1 MNTKKSVACSSQG
14 FPSGQ
19 RGRTQDPLSSASQ
32 VRILPPAPIE
42 KSIFQLENSPSL
54 IFGTH
59 NSEVQTLPTLR
70 NFMDES
76 DDFILVED
84 EGESSDPI
92 ESLPVPMPESQ
103 KTALS
108 ERFSRLT
115 KGISGQVDAVKD
127 RLKPRVDNQEI
138 SAPEEIEDVSLEI
151 DGIHSFEWPIKGMD
165 CPDCAAKA
173 KRATQRLPGVKSVS
187 ISATM
192 GIAAF
197 SIDLGTGQTSK
208 VSSLLSSLGHE
219 PDLPWQRI
227 QGVTATGLSEKN
239 GVGRTDLRQLLF
251 QVPAILDVRFE
262 DASVELQIAPDLG
275 QNISIE
281 LENGLKRIVG
291 TTPSLQEVQNRRLDS
306 GQWRLV
312 STIPAIIILGI
323 ILAVNLNQNILMF
336 LTLIG
341 VALSGWRMFF
351 DAWGGL
357 KNKELGFQLL
367 TSLAVLGALSG
378 QHWSEALMV
387 SILVAISS
395 HMEESALKKA
405 REAMQGGLDRLP
417 RRARRV
423 AEPKMITG
431 ISVATVSTSIRQA
444 FNQPAT
450 TSTDDRMVPI
460 ELIQTGDKVEIRS
473 GEIVPVDGVVVEGIG
488 SLNRAPLTGESI
500 PVRVAKG
507 ENVHA
512 GLVLDRGPIVVEA
525 TAIGAATRLS
535 GLIDEVRTFRD
546 RPPRVQATVESFS
559 RWWVPIVLVGAPLIG
574 LMTGEIR
581 MTLMLWVVAC
591 PCALLLAA
599 PVPHAA
605 ALSSASL
612 SGVVARGGDA
622 LEAAARIDLALLDK
636 TGTLTS
642 GHPRLDEIRVSKGH
656 TREKILRLAAGLE
669 KRSNHPYAAVILS
682 EAESAGSEDVKSLK
696 DGDAGVEGTHK
707 GKKVM
712 FGRKD
717 WLIRE
722 GIKISKDLLAEI
734 PADRGLSLLAKDG
747 QAIAAFTFIH
757 DDLRPG
763 AAEMVHDLQSMGIAV
778 ELLSGDAQSAVE
790 ALGKEIGIPPM
801 QCRGEIDPE
810 GKAMWVER
818 RSQGRHTLMAG
829 DGFNDAAALAVAD
842 LGIAVGS
849 GEQVN
854 LDAADVLVPGE
865 DPRAITTLIRIARR
879 TRTIVQFNILVSVI
893 VTVLLVGIILTGYNL
908 NLAVGVAIHE
918 LSAFIVILN
927 GAFVA
932 VSGNRFTLVWSVFQS
947 LFNDYLDSLKL
958 LISKSPPVEA

>member
-1 MNTKKSVACSSQG
+1 MG
-14 FPSGQ
+14 GP
-19 RGRTQDPLSSASQ
+19 
-32 VRILPPAPIE
+32 
-42 KSIFQLENSPSL
+42 
-54 IFGTH
+54 
-59 NSEVQTLPTLR
+59 
-70 NFMDES
+70 

-84 EGESSDPI
+84 DEDIPPPEKP
-92 ESLPVPMPESQ
+92 LPEATTRVE
-103 KTALS
+103 KAALG
-108 ERFSRLT
+108 ERFSRLS
-115 KGISGQVDAVKD
+115 KGITTQVEAVKD
-127 RLKPRVDNQEI
+127 RLKPRMVD
-138 SAPEEIEDVSLEI
+138 IEAVATLEAEDLSLEI
-151 DGIHSFEWPIKGMD
+151 DGVYTFEWPIKGMD

-173 KRATQRLPGVKSVS
+173 KRATQKLPGVKKVV

-192 GIAAF
+192 GTASI
-197 SIDLGTGQTSK
+197 SIDLGVGHTSR
-208 VSSLLSSLGHE
+208 VSSLLTSLGHE

-227 QGVTATGLSEKN
+227 QGVTATGLAEKN
-239 GVGRTDLRQLLF
+239 GVGRTELRQLLT
-251 QVPAILDVRFE
+251 QVPAILDARFE
-262 DASVELQIAPDLG
+262 DASVELQIAPHLE
-275 QNISIE
+275 QKLTVE
-281 LENGLKRIVG
+281 LENGLKQIVG
-291 TTPSLQEVQNRRLDS
+291 ASAILKEVQNQRLDS

-312 STIPAIIILGI
+312 SSIPAIVILGI
-323 ILAVNLNQNILMF
+323 IIGVKSLNENVVMS
-336 LTLIG
+336 LTLLG

-367 TSLAVLGALSG
+367 TSLAVLGALLG
-378 QHWSEALMV
+378 EHWSEALMV

-417 RRARRV
+417 RRARR
-423 AEPKMITG
+423 ATKPKKITG
-431 ISVATVSTSIRQA
+431 ISMANITTSIRQA
-444 FNQPAT
+444 VGPEVEPVE
-450 TSTDDRMVPI
+450 DDNMVPI
-460 ELIQTGDKVEIRS
+460 ELLEVGDRVEIRS
-473 GEIVPVDGVVVEGIG
+473 GEIVPVDGIVKEGIG

-507 ENVHA
+507 DDVHA

-525 TAIGAATRLS
+525 SAIGVTTRLS

-559 RWWVPIVLVGAPLIG
+559 KWWVPIVLIGAPLIG
-574 LMTGEIR
+574 LMAGDVR
-581 MTLMLWVVAC
+581 MTLLLWVVAC

-605 ALSSASL
+605 ALSTAAL

-642 GHPRLDEIRVSKGH
+642 GHPRLDEIRTLKGQ
-656 TREKILRLAAGLE
+656 TRDSVLRLAAGLE
-669 KRSNHPYAAVILS
+669 QRSNHPYAAVILR
-682 EAESAGSEDVKSLK
+682 EAESIGTENVKSLK
-696 DGDAGVEGTHK
+696 DGDAGVEGSHK
-707 GKKVM
+707 GKKVL

-717 WLIRE
+717 WLIRQ
-722 GIKISKDLLAEI
+722 GIEIADDLLTGLRPEL
-734 PADRGLSLLAKDG
+734 GLSLLAKDG
-747 QAIAAFTFIH
+747 KAIAAFTFIH

-763 AAEMVHDLQSMGIAV
+763 AAEMIHDLQSMGVAV
-778 ELLSGDAQSAVE
+778 ELLSGDAQAAVE
-790 ALGKEIGIPPM
+790 HLGKEVGIPPM
-801 QCRGEIDPE
+801 HCRGEIDPE

-818 RSQGRHTLMAG
+818 RSQGRRTLMAG

-865 DPRAITTLIRIARR
+865 DPRAITTLIRIAKR
-879 TRTIVQFNILVSVI
+879 TRAIVQFNILISVAI
-893 VTVLLVGIILTGYNL
+893 TAILVAVILAGIKL
-908 NLAVGVAIHE
+908 NLAVGVALHE

-932 VSGNRFTLVWSVFQS
+932 ISGNRFTLVWSVFQS
-947 LFNDYLDSLKL
+947 LFDDYVEALKL
-958 LISKSPPVEA
+958 LTSKPIPTEA

>member
-1 MNTKKSVACSSQG
+1 
-14 FPSGQ
+14 
-19 RGRTQDPLSSASQ
+19 
-32 VRILPPAPIE
+32 
-42 KSIFQLENSPSL
+42 
-54 IFGTH
+54 
-59 NSEVQTLPTLR
+59 
-70 NFMDES
+70 MDER

-84 EGESSDPI
+84 DDAISPPKEPLPEPI
-92 ESLPVPMPESQ
+92 SKS
-103 KTALS
+103 KKAALG
-108 ERFSRLT
+108 ERFSRLS
-115 KGISGQVDAVKD
+115 KGISSQIDSVKE
-127 RLKPRVDNQEI
+127 RLKPRMVDVE
-138 SAPEEIEDVSLEI
+138 AVATLDAEDLSLEI
-151 DGIHSFEWPIKGMD
+151 DGVYTFEWPLKGMD

-173 KRATQRLPGVKSVS
+173 KRATQRLPGVQKVS

-192 GIAAF
+192 GTASI
-197 SIDLGTGQTSK
+197 SIDLGAGHTSR

-227 QGVTATGLSEKN
+227 QGVTATGLAEKN
-239 GVGRTDLRQLLF
+239 GVGRTELRQLLT

-262 DASVELQIAPDLG
+262 DAGIELQIVPNLE
-275 QNISIE
+275 QKLTIE

-291 TTPSLQEVQNRRLDS
+291 LSVTLHEVQNQRLDT

-312 STIPAIIILGI
+312 SSIPAIVILCLVIGMK
-323 ILAVNLNQNILMF
+323 NLNDNLLMS
-336 LTLIG
+336 LTLLG

-357 KNKELGFQLL
+357 KNRELGFQLL
-367 TSLAVLGALSG
+367 TSLAVLGALLG

-417 RRARRV
+417 RRARR
-423 AEPKMITG
+423 ATEPKKITS
-431 ISVATVSTSIRQA
+431 ISMATVATTIRQTI
-444 FNQPAT
+444 NPQHD
-450 TSTDDRMVPI
+450 SVEDENMVPI
-460 ELIQTGDKVEIRS
+460 ELLEVGDRVEIRS
-473 GEIVPVDGVVVEGIG
+473 GEVVPVDGIVKEGIG

-507 ENVHA
+507 DDVHA

-525 TAIGAATRLS
+525 TAIGVSTRLS
-535 GLIDEVRTFRD
+535 GLIEEVRTFRD
-546 RPPRVQATVESFS
+546 RPPRVQATVETFS
-559 RWWVPIVLVGAPLIG
+559 QWWVPLVLIGAPLIG
-574 LMTGEIR
+574 LMTGDVR
-581 MTLMLWVVAC
+581 MTLLLWVVAC

-605 ALSSASL
+605 ALSTASL
-612 SGVVARGGDA
+612 SGIVARGGDA

-642 GHPRLDEIRVSKGH
+642 GHPRLDEIRTLKGQK
-656 TREKILRLAAGLE
+656 RDSVLRLAAGLE
-669 KRSNHPYAAVILS
+669 QRSNHPYAAVILR
-682 EAESAGSEDVKSLK
+682 EAESVGTESVKSLK

-707 GKKVM
+707 GKKVL

-717 WLIRE
+717 WLVRE
-722 GIKISKDLLAEI
+722 GIEIADDLLNGLH
-734 PADRGLSLLAKDG
+734 PDRGLSLLAKDG

-763 AAEMVHDLQSMGIAV
+763 AAEMIHDLQSMGVAV
-778 ELLSGDAQSAVE
+778 ELLSGDAQAAVE
-790 ALGKEIGIPPM
+790 SLGKEVGIPPM
-801 QCRGEIDPE
+801 HCRGEIDPE

-818 RSQGRHTLMAG
+818 RSQGRRTLMAG

-865 DPRAITTLIRIARR
+865 DPRAITTLIRIAKR
-879 TRTIVQFNILVSVI
+879 TRAIVQFNILISVL
-893 VTVLLVGIILTGYNL
+893 VTALLVIAVIMGITD

-918 LSAFIVILN
+918 MSAFIVILN
-927 GAFVA
+927 GSFVA
-932 VSGNRFTLVWSVFQS
+932 ISGNRFSLVWSVFQS
-947 LFNDYLDSLKL
+947 LFNDYREALKL
-958 LISKSPPVEA
+958 LTSKSIPTDA

>member
-1 MNTKKSVACSSQG
+1 
-14 FPSGQ
+14 
-19 RGRTQDPLSSASQ
+19 
-32 VRILPPAPIE
+32 
-42 KSIFQLENSPSL
+42 
-54 IFGTH
+54 
-59 NSEVQTLPTLR
+59 
-70 NFMDES
+70 MDGP

-84 EGESSDPI
+84 DEEISPPV
-92 ESLPVPMPESQ
+92 EPLPEATSKLEKV
-103 KTALS
+103 ALS
-108 ERFSRLT
+108 ERFSRISKGLT
-115 KGISGQVDAVKD
+115 SQVEAVKD
-127 RLKPRVDNQEI
+127 RLKPRMVDDEAVA
-138 SAPEEIEDVSLEI
+138 SLEAEDLSLEI
-151 DGIHSFEWPIKGMD
+151 DGVYTFEWPLKGMD

-173 KRATQRLPGVKSVS
+173 KRATQRLPGVKKVA

-192 GIAAF
+192 GTASI
-197 SIDLGTGQTSK
+197 SIDLGAGHTSR

-239 GVGRTDLRQLLF
+239 GVGRTELRQLLM

-262 DASVELQIAPDLG
+262 DASVELQIVPNLE
-275 QNISIE
+275 QKLTVE

-291 TTPSLQEVQNRRLDS
+291 SSAILKEVQNQRLDS

-323 ILAVNLNQNILMF
+323 IIGAKSLNENVLMS

-367 TSLAVLGALSG
+367 TSLAVLGALFG

-417 RRARRV
+417 RRARR
-423 AEPKMITG
+423 ATEPKKITG
-431 ISVATVSTSIRQA
+431 ISIAAITTSIRQEA
-444 FNQPAT
+444 CSQ
-450 TSTDDRMVPI
+450 DDMVEDDNMVPI
-460 ELIQTGDKVEIRS
+460 ELLEVGDRVEIRS
-473 GEIVPVDGVVVEGIG
+473 GEIVPVDGIVKEGIG

-500 PVRVAKG
+500 PIRVAKG
-507 ENVHA
+507 DDVHA

-546 RPPRVQATVESFS
+546 RPPRVQATVETFS
-559 RWWVPIVLVGAPLIG
+559 QWWVPTVLIGAPLIG
-574 LMTGEIR
+574 LMTGDVR
-581 MTLMLWVVAC
+581 MTLLLWVVAC

-605 ALSSASL
+605 ALSTAAL

-642 GHPRLDEIRVSKGH
+642 GHPRLDEIRILKGQK
-656 TREKILRLAAGLE
+656 RDFVLRLAAGLE
-669 KRSNHPYAAVILS
+669 QRSNHPYAAVILR
-682 EAESAGSEDVKSLK
+682 EADSVGTESVKSLK

-707 GKKVM
+707 GKKVL

-722 GIKISKDLLAEI
+722 GIEIADDLLAGLQAE
-734 PADRGLSLLAKDG
+734 RGLSLLAKDG
-747 QAIAAFTFIH
+747 KAIAAFTFIH

-763 AAEMVHDLQSMGIAV
+763 AAEMIHDLQSMGVAV
-778 ELLSGDAQSAVE
+778 ELLSGDAQAAVE
-790 ALGKEIGIPPM
+790 HLGKEVGIPPM
-801 QCRGEIDPE
+801 HCRGEIDPE

-818 RSQGRHTLMAG
+818 RSQGRRTLMAG

-849 GEQVN
+849 G
-854 LDAADVLVPGE
+854 
-865 DPRAITTLIRIARR
+865 
-879 TRTIVQFNILVSVI
+879 
-893 VTVLLVGIILTGYNL
+893 
-908 NLAVGVAIHE
+908 
-918 LSAFIVILN
+918 
-927 GAFVA
+927 
-932 VSGNRFTLVWSVFQS
+932 
-947 LFNDYLDSLKL
+947 
-958 LISKSPPVEA
+958 